1 MVICLIGCASATN
14 NTDISSNLDEIQ
26 SDNSVTH
33 TSSNAIVSNGT
44 SKSIKQATTTTSQS
58 VATSSSKAVKTATNA
73 KIATKTSV
81 GSLTSN
87 PGSTVTFKTTVKTT
101 DNKNVNT
108 GKVAY
113 KINGNTI
120 GTSSVSDGVS
130 TFKYKIPASYTS
142 AEYQITA
149 KYGENDKY
157 KESGDTSTLHLNNV
171 TKTKTT
177 VGSLTSYPGRK
188 VTIKANVK
196 TLNNNKAVNSGKV
209 SFKINGKSIGTS
221 KVSKGVATISY
232 TIPTSFSSATYQIS
246 VIYGQN
252 GEFKESSDTA
262 TLHLNN
268 VTKTSIK
275 IEANT
280 IIAGETN
287 KIKALI
293 KSSKTVKN
301 GKVSFKLNGKTIG
314 TVTVSNGEA
323 VLNYAAPGTLKGS
336 YTLTAIY
343 GQCGEFKESQT
354 SIKIDA
360 ASSQYLKPSKNCEV
374 GDDLFKKVVKEVTA
388 ECTTTYQKAKA
399 LFDYANRKLVYSGY
413 YNTRYGAK
421 GTLQREYGNCCD
433 MAHVVVALMRTAGIQ
448 ARYNH
453 AKCYF
458 TSGLVTGH
466 VWAEVLV
473 DGVWY
478 KCDATSIRNSFGVIK
493 NWYKCGTINK
503 YASLPF

>member
-14 NTDISSNLDEIQ
+14 NTDIPSNLDEIQ

-33 TSSNAIVSNGT
+33 TSSNDVVLNSA
-44 SKSIKQATTTTSQS
+44 SKSVKQAPTTTSNS
-58 VATSSSKAVKTATNA
+58 VNSSSSKAVKTANNA
-73 KIATKTSV
+73 KITTKTSV

-87 PGSTVTFKTTVKTT
+87 PGSTVTFKTTVKTS

-113 KINGNTI
+113 KINGKTI
-120 GTSSVSDGVS
+120 GTSSVSEGVS
-130 TFKYKIPASYTS
+130 TLKYKIPASYTS

-157 KESGDTSTLHLNNV
+157 KESSDSATLHLNNV

-177 VGSLTSYPGRK
+177 VGSLTSHPGSK
-188 VTIKANVK
+188 VTLKANVK
-196 TLNNNKAVNSGKV
+196 TLNNKAVNSGKV

-232 TIPTSFSSATYQIS
+232 TIPTSFSSSQDQIS
-246 VIYGQN
+246 AIYGQN
-252 GEFKESSDTA
+252 GEFKESSDSA

-275 IEANT
+275 IETNS

-287 KIKALI
+287 KIKATI
-293 KSSKTVKN
+293 KSSKTVKD

-314 TVTVSNGEA
+314 TVKVSNGEA
-323 VLNYAAPGTLKGS
+323 VLDYAAPGTLKGS

-354 SIKIDA
+354 SMKIDV

-374 GDDLFKKVVKEVTA
+374 GDALFKKVVKEVTA

-458 TSGLVTGH
+458 SSGLVTGH

>member
-1 MVICLIGCASATN
+1 MLFRS
-14 NTDISSNLDEIQ
+14 
-26 SDNSVTH
+26 
-33 TSSNAIVSNGT
+33 
-44 SKSIKQATTTTSQS
+44 
-58 VATSSSKAVKTATNA
+58 
-73 KIATKTSV
+73 
-81 GSLTSN
+81 
-87 PGSTVTFKTTVKTT
+87 
-101 DNKNVNT
+101 
-108 GKVAY
+108 
-113 KINGNTI
+113 
-120 GTSSVSDGVS
+120 
-130 TFKYKIPASYTS
+130 
-142 AEYQITA
+142 
-149 KYGENDKY
+149 
-157 KESGDTSTLHLNNV
+157 
-171 TKTKTT
+171 
-177 VGSLTSYPGRK
+177 
-188 VTIKANVK
+188 
-196 TLNNNKAVNSGKV
+196 
-209 SFKINGKSIGTS
+209 
-221 KVSKGVATISY
+221 
-232 TIPTSFSSATYQIS
+232 
-246 VIYGQN
+246 GQN
-252 GEFKESSDTA
+252 GEFKESSDSA

-275 IEANT
+275 IETNS

-287 KIKALI
+287 KIKATI
-293 KSSKTVKN
+293 KSSKTVKD

-314 TVTVSNGEA
+314 TVKVSNGEA
-323 VLNYAAPGTLKGS
+323 VLDYAAPGTLKGS

-354 SIKIDA
+354 SMKIDV

-374 GDDLFKKVVKEVTA
+374 GDALFKKVVKEVTA

-458 TSGLVTGH
+458 SSGLVTGH